1 MSDQETRLVQCFASV
16 FPGLSREEIRSLN
29 SELGGPWDSLAR
41 VTLVAL
47 VEEEFKVAIDLETI
61 SELNSFAAF
70 RGYIDGLKPTVD

>member
-1 MSDQETRLVQCFASV
+1 MSDQETRLVQCFGSV
-16 FPGLSREEIRSLN
+16 FPGLSAEEIRSLN
-29 SELGGPWDSLAR
+29 SELGGPWDSLAT

-70 RGYIDGLKPTVD
+70 RALLTG

>member
-1 MSDQETRLVQCFASV
+1 MSDQETRLVECFGSV
-16 FPGLSREEIRSLN
+16 FPGLSAEEIRSLN
-29 SELGGPWDSLAR
+29 SELGGPWDSLAT

-70 RGYIDGLKPTVD
+70 RAYIDRLTPTVD